1 MATVKV
7 TLKIDAPDLT
17 SDNLSVTDSQAL
29 SCTQGGITRYAVT
42 GTSAGAATTLYT
54 ANDQSGPVYL
64 YLKNTDTTGTDYVY
78 VFTDDSDDTN
88 FVQLR
93 GGEWCFLTLNDAATY
108 KCYVAT
114 AETIIEYGVFA

>member
-1 MATVKV
+1 MATVKA
-7 TLKIDAPDLT
+7 TLTLTSTDLT
-17 SDNLSVTDSQAL
+17 SDNLSVTNTQNMT
-29 SCTQGGITRYAVT
+29 CTQGGIIRYAVT
-42 GTSAGAATTLYT
+42 ATSSGAASTLYT
-54 ANDQSGPVYL
+54 ANDQTGPVYL
-64 YLKNTDTTGTDYVY
+64 YLKNTDTTAADYVY
-78 VFTDDSDDTN
+78 IFTDDSDDTN